1 MHCPRCGKENPEDA
15 NFCMHC
21 GADLR
26 EYKVEIS
33 PKIEVSP
40 KIKVSP
46 EIEVKPTIKKCE
58 ELSIF
63 SNQKTHTEVLAY
75 KQVRKPKVR
84 EHLVLE
90 ETGEVLPV
98 YLELNDSDDPWNTPL
113 RYARASCPK
122 CGGYRVMKFLD
133 EAKILTGRKRKERDL
148 WDIVDYYEF
157 EWYLLYE
164 CTTCGYRCLEYQG
177 TQWDDCY
184 LFSLLPKLNLRRLRR
199 K

>member
-1 MHCPRCGKENPEDA
+1 MHCPRCGKENPEGA

-26 EYKVEIS
+26 EYKVKIS

-46 EIEVKPTIKKCE
+46 EIKVKPTIKKCE

-63 SNQKTHTEVLAY
+63 SNQKTHAEVLAY

-90 ETGEVLPV
+90 KTGEVLPV

-122 CGGYRVMKFLD
+122 CGGYRVMKALD
-133 EAKILTGRKRKERDL
+133 EAKILTGRKKYNWRRLE
-148 WDIVDYYEF
+148 YEI
-157 EWYLLYE
+157 ECYLLYE
-164 CTTCGYRCLEYQG
+164 CATCGYRCLEYQG
-177 TQWDDCY
+177 TEWRES
-184 LFSLLPKLNLRRLRR
+184 FFLPELNVRR